1 MKAPAL
7 QSGWATRPG
16 PVRPG
21 RLRAAAQA
29 AALALLLALAAGPW
43 GAGPAAA
50 AASHGARPSHA
61 APSPAG
67 PDARAD
73 VIAKSLDDAMGGQA
87 AWAVVPYIRFD
98 FVAVKDGKEL
108 GRRAHWWDKAHSRD
122 RVEWKDKDGRA
133 VSAIVNLFDRTG
145 TSATDGRMDA
155 DTLLAEHVKDAYEM
169 WVNDTYW
176 LMMPFK
182 LHDQGSH
189 LTYVRTE
196 HGAGGAH
203 DVLSLTFDP
212 VVGLTPKDHYW
223 LFINQK
229 THLLDRWEYLL
240 QDQKPPP
247 STATWENWQQA
258 GPVRLSTLHHI
269 GKRPV
274 MLRMENLAAPATMS
288 EALFTNPAAR
298 G

>member
-21 RLRAAAQA
+21 SRRAAAQA

-43 GAGPAAA
+43 AAGSAAA
-50 AASHGARPSHA
+50 ADPT
-61 APSPAG
+61 AG
-67 PDARAD
+67 PDARAMA
-73 VIAKSLDDAMGGQA
+73 IAKSLDDAIGGQA
-87 AWAVVPYIRFD
+87 AWAAVPYIRFD

-108 GRRAHWWDKAHSRD
+108 SRRAHWWDKMHSRE
-122 RVEWKDKDGRA
+122 RVEWKDKDGHA
-133 VSAIVNLFDRTG
+133 ISAIVNLMDRTG
-145 TSATDGRMDA
+145 KSATDGKADA
-155 DTLLAEHVKDAYEM
+155 DTLLAQHVKEAYEI

-196 HGAGGAH
+196 RGPGGPH

-212 VVGLTPKDHYW
+212 GIGLTPKDHYW
-223 LFINQK
+223 LYINQK
-229 THLLDRWEYLL
+229 THLLDRWEFLL
-240 QDQKPPP
+240 QGTKPPP
-247 STATWENWQQA
+247 QVATWENWQQA
-258 GPVRLSTLHHI
+258 GPVRLSTLHKMP
-269 GKRPV
+269 KRPV
-274 MLRMENLAAPATMS
+274 ELRMENLAAPATMS
-288 EALFTNPAAR
+288 EALFTDPAAR

>member
-1 MKAPAL
+1 MAPAL

-21 RLRAAAQA
+21 TRRAAAPA
-29 AALALLLALAAGPW
+29 AALALFFALAAAPW
-43 GAGPAAA
+43 GAGCSSAAE
-50 AASHGARPSHA
+50 SHGAPATPA
-61 APSPAG
+61 ATPAAG
-67 PDARAD
+67 PDDRAMA
-73 VIAKSLDDAMGGQA
+73 IAKSLDDAIGGQA
-87 AWAVVPYIRFD
+87 AWAAVPYIRFD
-98 FVAVKDGKEL
+98 FVAVKDGKEV
-108 GRRAHWWDKAHSRD
+108 GRRAHWWDKMHSRD
-122 RVEWKDKDGRA
+122 RVEWKDKDGHA
-133 VSAIVNLFDRTG
+133 VSAIVNLMDRTG
-145 TSATDGRMDA
+145 KSATNGKADT
-155 DTLLAEHVKDAYEM
+155 DTLLAAHVKDAYEM

-196 HGAGGAH
+196 RGPGGVH

-212 VVGLTPKDHYW
+212 GVGLTPKDHYW

-240 QDQKPPP
+240 QGEKPPP
-247 STATWENWQQA
+247 SAATWENWQQA
-258 GPVRLSTLHHI
+258 GPVRLSTLHRI
-269 GKRPV
+269 EKRPF